1 MAVGAVSAISGSSR
15 QIIRKAS
22 GPVSVGV
29 RPEPGWHRN
38 IIAVSNL
45 SAHVVQFTS
54 AHYTLAQNVTA
65 PHSRSVAITASREG
79 LTPTVHT
86 LTILL
91 NSSLCRLSK
100 ERISLS
106 LDCHLPAPEPHDQP
120 AFSVRCWSKLTTREY
135 VFPSSVGRANR
146 RLSETTT

>member
-54 AHYTLAQNVTA
+54 AHYTLCVCAF
-65 PHSRSVAITASREG
+65 HLGFG
-79 LTPTVHT
+79 LVC
-86 LTILL
+86 LGG
-91 NSSLCRLSK
+91 RLSMRWVIGFQVLCK
-100 ERISLS
+100 SPKS
-106 LDCHLPAPEPHDQP
+106 
-120 AFSVRCWSKLTTREY
+120 F
-135 VFPSSVGRANR
+135 
-146 RLSETTT
+146 